1 MVLVEGAFL
10 FENEFSHNLIKLKP
24 QKNKD
29 PFILDID
36 AQRHSFKPFISI
48 SSILHFAL
56 SDTTFCLKNV

>member
-10 FENEFSHNLIKLKP
+10 FENEFSHNLIKLKS

-48 SSILHFAL
+48 SSI
-56 SDTTFCLKNV
+56 

>member
-10 FENEFSHNLIKLKP
+10 FENEFSHNLIKLNP

-48 SSILHFAL
+48 SSI
-56 SDTTFCLKNV
+56 